1 MNDLIKPFGQWISNN
16 IPLSVGVGLFLFC
29 LFFEISKI
37 KVYPLK
43 WLWKT
48 ISWPFKKIDE
58 QRTQSFKNIVAR
70 MKEDLD
76 SKLEEMKNASN
87 NNCDTVK
94 GCLSSL
100 ETKFS
105 ELESRFDSLDKA
117 QDQTDERLD
126 KLAAARIKNHVL
138 NFARQCRKGE
148 PHSREDFANLF
159 AECKIYD
166 MMIEKYQNMDDA
178 HKKEWE
184 NNVFKHDFAYI
195 ERMYDECNLNNSFLG
210 G

>member
-1 MNDLIKPFGQWISNN
+1 MGDLVKPTGQWIANN
-16 IPLSVGVGLFLFC
+16 IPLSVGIGLFVFC
-29 LFFEISKI
+29 LLFEISKVKI
-37 KVYPLK
+37 YPLR
-43 WLWKT
+43 WLWKL

-58 QRTQSFKNIVAR
+58 QRTQSFKAIANSL
-70 MKEDLD
+70 KENLD
-76 SKLEEMKNASN
+76 AKFEEMKTSSD

-94 GCLSSL
+94 GCL
-100 ETKFS
+100 
-105 ELESRFDSLDKA
+105 DSLDKKFQELSSRFDALDAA
-117 QDQTDERLD
+117 QAETDERID

-159 AECKIYD
+159 AECKVYD
-166 MMIEKYQNMDDA
+166 MLIEKYQNMDDA

-210 G
+210 D